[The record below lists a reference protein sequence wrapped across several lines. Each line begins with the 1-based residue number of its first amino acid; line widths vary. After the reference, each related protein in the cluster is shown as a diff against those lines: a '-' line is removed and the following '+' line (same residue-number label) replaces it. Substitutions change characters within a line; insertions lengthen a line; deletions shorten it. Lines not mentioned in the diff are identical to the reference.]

1 MKYSNSESV
10 FVCVYLFLPLP
21 AMSYNLDVDEAD
33 VAVLNQNLIR
43 SKELF
48 ESIGKSLHKIST
60 KSQTA
65 SSTINPVLKQ
75 VNQLTTNKHEVE
87 NGLKLLQEVSENA
100 SKINDLEN
108 LLNNSI
114 ENSPGGIKLY
124 LINLN
129 QLKNLLSQIK
139 TQSKFK
145 QFKGILY
152 NFENLI
158 DRSETKVQKYYQD
171 LINGKDSRAI
181 IDKRDEIKLIFQYFS
196 NPQTKS
202 TSNSGGNEEYVTKLY
217 VRARSKRLIEKLKPI
232 ESSTKPAVKANANIP
247 YEKGTNGITKYT
259 DVLSGEIE
267 QELIILNECQLSTH
281 LIGPIVE
288 ESILRYNGIINKYN
302 QVYFK
307 NPQEIVDNVI
317 LILEVLNNL
326 IDFKVKLK
334 QIGLNRT
341 LEQSN
346 FINTFE
352 QYLETNSVIFKE
364 FIQAID
370 NRFQNLGKFNE
381 INTQEVIVE
390 LMSKLRRLS
399 EFKLALLQLIK
410 NYSIGQWLV
419 SQPPM
424 RFVNVFS
431 SVIPNSQP
439 QANSDGEED
448 EVMQEYLLS
457 SFYSDV
463 IDAIM
468 INIEIGLKK
477 NTSGGDSLPLSS
489 STSAST
495 NATSGTSSLSLNK
508 KSTQGFILIKN
519 LFMLESIVNRS
530 QYLYQSLGSLGEE
543 RILRLKN
550 RFLKLFLDDWSHA
563 SYIIIRDM
571 TTIATQLAQHQQS
584 QQQLSNTIGTGGGT
598 VTNLSNKEKDQVK
611 DLFKNFNESFEEAL
625 FNYQKYNFGDAIL
638 KKYLSNEIK
647 KLILNTYFKLY
658 DKYGNSDFTKNKS
671 KYVKYDKLNFEKLL
685 NERL

>member
-1 MKYSNSESV
+1 
-10 FVCVYLFLPLP
+10 
-21 AMSYNLDVDEAD
+21 MSYNLDVDEAD

-75 VNQLTTNKHEVE
+75 VNRLTTNKHEVE

-114 ENSPGGIKLY
+114 ETTAGGIKLY

-171 LINGKDSRAI
+171 LINEKDPRAI

-196 NPQTKS
+196 NPRTKS
-202 TSNSGGNEEYVTKLY
+202 TSKGGGGGGNEEYVTKLY
-217 VRARSKRLIEKLKPI
+217 VRARSKRLTDKLKPM
-232 ESSTKPAVKANANIP
+232 EASTKPAVKAKANIP
-247 YEKGTNGITKYT
+247 YEKGSNGITKYT

-281 LIGPIVE
+281 LIGPIVD
-288 ESILRYNGIINKYN
+288 ESILRYNDIINKYN
-302 QVYFK
+302 QAYFRT
-307 NPQEIVDNVI
+307 PQDIVDNVI

-334 QIGLNRT
+334 QIGLNKT

-346 FINTFE
+346 FLTTFE
-352 QYLETNSVIFKE
+352 QYLETNSIIFKE
-364 FIQAID
+364 FIQSID
-370 NRFQNLGKFNE
+370 NRFHNLGKFNE

-439 QANSDGEED
+439 QGNGTGDGEDD

-489 STSAST
+489 STSTST

-584 QQQLSNTIGTGGGT
+584 QLQQSNTIGTGGGT

>member
-1 MKYSNSESV
+1 
-10 FVCVYLFLPLP
+10 
-21 AMSYNLDVDEAD
+21 MSYNLDVDEAD

-114 ENSPGGIKLY
+114 ENSPGGIKSY

-129 QLKNLLSQIK
+129 QSKNLLSQIK

-288 ESILRYNGIINKYN
+288 ESISRYNGIINKYN

-307 NPQEIVDNVI
+307 TPQEIVDNVI

-448 EVMQEYLLS
+448 EVIQEYLLS

-477 NTSGGDSLPLSS
+477 NTSGGDSLPSSS

-571 TTIATQLAQHQQS
+571 TTIATQSAQHQQS
-584 QQQLSNTIGTGGGT
+584 QQQSSNTIGTGGGT

-638 KKYLSNEIK
+638 KKYFSNEIK

>member
-1 MKYSNSESV
+1 
-10 FVCVYLFLPLP
+10 
-21 AMSYNLDVDEAD
+21 MSYNLDVDEAD

-114 ENSPGGIKLY
+114 ENSPGGIKSY

-129 QLKNLLSQIK
+129 QSKNLLSQIK

-196 NPQTKS
+196 NPHTKS

-288 ESILRYNGIINKYN
+288 ESISRYNGIINKYN

-307 NPQEIVDNVI
+307 TPQEIVDNVI

-477 NTSGGDSLPLSS
+477 NTSGGDSLPSSS

-571 TTIATQLAQHQQS
+571 TTIATQSAQHQQS
-584 QQQLSNTIGTGGGT
+584 QQQSSNTIGTGGGT

>member
-1 MKYSNSESV
+1 
-10 FVCVYLFLPLP
+10 
-21 AMSYNLDVDEAD
+21 MSYNLDVDEAD

-114 ENSPGGIKLY
+114 ENSPGGIKSY

-129 QLKNLLSQIK
+129 QSKNLLSQIK

-202 TSNSGGNEEYVTKLY
+202 TSNSGGNEEYVTKFSE
-217 VRARSKRLIEKLKPI
+217 SKC
-232 ESSTKPAVKANANIP
+232 NIP

-288 ESILRYNGIINKYN
+288 ESISRYNGIINKYN

-307 NPQEIVDNVI
+307 TPQEIVDNVI

-448 EVMQEYLLS
+448 EVIQEYLLS

-477 NTSGGDSLPLSS
+477 NTSGGDSLPSSS

-571 TTIATQLAQHQQS
+571 TTIATQSAQHQQS
-584 QQQLSNTIGTGGGT
+584 QQQSSNTIGTGGGT

-671 KYVKYDKLNFEKLL
+671 KYVSMIN
-685 NERL
+685 

>member
-1 MKYSNSESV
+1 
-10 FVCVYLFLPLP
+10 
-21 AMSYNLDVDEAD
+21 MSYNLDVDEAD

-114 ENSPGGIKLY
+114 ENSPGGIKSY

-129 QLKNLLSQIK
+129 QSKNLLSQIK

-288 ESILRYNGIINKYN
+288 ESISRYNGIINKYN

-477 NTSGGDSLPLSS
+477 NTSGGDSLPSSS

-571 TTIATQLAQHQQS
+571 TTIATQSAQHQQS
-584 QQQLSNTIGTGGGT
+584 QQQSSNTIGTGGGT

>member
-1 MKYSNSESV
+1 
-10 FVCVYLFLPLP
+10 
-21 AMSYNLDVDEAD
+21 MSYNLDVDEAD

-114 ENSPGGIKLY
+114 ENSSGGIKSY

-129 QLKNLLSQIK
+129 QSKNLLSQIK

-202 TSNSGGNEEYVTKLY
+202 TSNSGSNEEYVTKLY

-288 ESILRYNGIINKYN
+288 ESISRYNGIINKYN

-477 NTSGGDSLPLSS
+477 NTSGGDSLPSSS

-571 TTIATQLAQHQQS
+571 TTIATQSAQHQQS
-584 QQQLSNTIGTGGGT
+584 QQQSSNTIGTGGGT

>member
-1 MKYSNSESV
+1 
-10 FVCVYLFLPLP
+10 
-21 AMSYNLDVDEAD
+21 MSYNLDVDEAD

-281 LIGPIVE
+281 LIEPIVE

-307 NPQEIVDNVI
+307 TPQEIVDNVI

>member
-1 MKYSNSESV
+1 
-10 FVCVYLFLPLP
+10 
-21 AMSYNLDVDEAD
+21 MSYNLDVDEAD

-75 VNQLTTNKHEVE
+75 VNRLTTNKHEVE

-114 ENSPGGIKLY
+114 ETTAGGIKSY

-129 QLKNLLSQIK
+129 QSKNLLSQIK

-171 LINGKDSRAI
+171 LINEKDPRAI

-196 NPQTKS
+196 NPRTKS
-202 TSNSGGNEEYVTKLY
+202 TSKGGGGGNEEYVTKLY
-217 VRARSKRLIEKLKPI
+217 VRARSKRLTDKLKPM
-232 ESSTKPAVKANANIP
+232 EASTKPAVKANANIP
-247 YEKGTNGITKYT
+247 YEKGSNGITKYT

-281 LIGPIVE
+281 LIGPIAD
-288 ESILRYNGIINKYN
+288 ESISRYNDIINKYN
-302 QVYFK
+302 QAYFRT
-307 NPQEIVDNVI
+307 PQDIVDNVI

-334 QIGLNRT
+334 QIGLNKT

-346 FINTFE
+346 FLTTFE
-352 QYLETNSVIFKE
+352 QYLETNSIIFKE
-364 FIQAID
+364 FIQSID
-370 NRFQNLGKFNE
+370 NRFHNLGKFNE

-439 QANSDGEED
+439 QGNGTGDGEDD

-477 NTSGGDSLPLSS
+477 NTSGGDSLPSSS
-489 STSAST
+489 STSTST

-571 TTIATQLAQHQQS
+571 TTIATQSAQHQQS
-584 QQQLSNTIGTGGGT
+584 QSQQSNTIGTGGGT

>member
-1 MKYSNSESV
+1 
-10 FVCVYLFLPLP
+10 
-21 AMSYNLDVDEAD
+21 MSYNLDVDEAD

-281 LIGPIVE
+281 LIEPIVE

>member
-1 MKYSNSESV
+1 
-10 FVCVYLFLPLP
+10 
-21 AMSYNLDVDEAD
+21 MSYNLDVDEAD

-114 ENSPGGIKLY
+114 ENSPGGIKSY

-129 QLKNLLSQIK
+129 QSKNLLSQIK

-288 ESILRYNGIINKYN
+288 ESISRYNGIINKYN

-307 NPQEIVDNVI
+307 TPQEIVDNVI

-448 EVMQEYLLS
+448 EVIQEYLLS

-477 NTSGGDSLPLSS
+477 NTSGGDSLPSSS

-571 TTIATQLAQHQQS
+571 TTIATQSAQHQQS
-584 QQQLSNTIGTGGGT
+584 QQQSSNTIGTGGGT

>member
-1 MKYSNSESV
+1 M
-10 FVCVYLFLPLP
+10 
-21 AMSYNLDVDEAD
+21 
-33 VAVLNQNLIR
+33 
-43 SKELF
+43 
-48 ESIGKSLHKIST
+48 
-60 KSQTA
+60 
-65 SSTINPVLKQ
+65 
-75 VNQLTTNKHEVE
+75 
-87 NGLKLLQEVSENA
+87 
-100 SKINDLEN
+100 
-108 LLNNSI
+108 
-114 ENSPGGIKLY
+114 
-124 LINLN
+124 
-129 QLKNLLSQIK
+129 
-139 TQSKFK
+139 
-145 QFKGILY
+145 
-152 NFENLI
+152 
-158 DRSETKVQKYYQD
+158 
-171 LINGKDSRAI
+171 
-181 IDKRDEIKLIFQYFS
+181 
-196 NPQTKS
+196 
-202 TSNSGGNEEYVTKLY
+202 
-217 VRARSKRLIEKLKPI
+217 
-232 ESSTKPAVKANANIP
+232 
-247 YEKGTNGITKYT
+247 
-259 DVLSGEIE
+259 
-267 QELIILNECQLSTH
+267 
-281 LIGPIVE
+281 
-288 ESILRYNGIINKYN
+288 
-302 QVYFK
+302 
-307 NPQEIVDNVI
+307 
-317 LILEVLNNL
+317 

-448 EVMQEYLLS
+448 EVIQEYLLS

>member
-1 MKYSNSESV
+1 
-10 FVCVYLFLPLP
+10 
-21 AMSYNLDVDEAD
+21 MSYNLDVDEAD

-307 NPQEIVDNVI
+307 TPQEIVDNVI
-317 LILEVLNNL
+317 LILEVLN
-326 IDFKVKLK
+326 I
-334 QIGLNRT
+334 
-341 LEQSN
+341 
-346 FINTFE
+346 
-352 QYLETNSVIFKE
+352 
-364 FIQAID
+364 
-370 NRFQNLGKFNE
+370 
-381 INTQEVIVE
+381 
-390 LMSKLRRLS
+390 
-399 EFKLALLQLIK
+399 
-410 NYSIGQWLV
+410 
-419 SQPPM
+419 
-424 RFVNVFS
+424 
-431 SVIPNSQP
+431 
-439 QANSDGEED
+439 
-448 EVMQEYLLS
+448 
-457 SFYSDV
+457 
-463 IDAIM
+463 
-468 INIEIGLKK
+468 
-477 NTSGGDSLPLSS
+477 
-489 STSAST
+489 
-495 NATSGTSSLSLNK
+495 
-508 KSTQGFILIKN
+508 
-519 LFMLESIVNRS
+519 
-530 QYLYQSLGSLGEE
+530 
-543 RILRLKN
+543 
-550 RFLKLFLDDWSHA
+550 
-563 SYIIIRDM
+563 
-571 TTIATQLAQHQQS
+571 
-584 QQQLSNTIGTGGGT
+584 
-598 VTNLSNKEKDQVK
+598 
-611 DLFKNFNESFEEAL
+611 
-625 FNYQKYNFGDAIL
+625 
-638 KKYLSNEIK
+638 
-647 KLILNTYFKLY
+647 
-658 DKYGNSDFTKNKS
+658 
-671 KYVKYDKLNFEKLL
+671 
-685 NERL
+685 

>member
-1 MKYSNSESV
+1 
-10 FVCVYLFLPLP
+10 
-21 AMSYNLDVDEAD
+21 MSYNLDVDEAD

-114 ENSPGGIKLY
+114 ENSPGGIKSY

-129 QLKNLLSQIK
+129 QSKNLLSQIK

-288 ESILRYNGIINKYN
+288 ESISRYNGIINKYN

-307 NPQEIVDNVI
+307 TPQEIVDNVI

-477 NTSGGDSLPLSS
+477 NTSGGDSLPSSS

-571 TTIATQLAQHQQS
+571 TTIATQSAQHQQS
-584 QQQLSNTIGTGGGT
+584 QQQSSNTIGTGGGT